1 MAPVELPAIISVRLI
16 IMRFDLQHFNKKV
29 LLTGAGFSRNWGGR
43 LAREMWE
50 EIFSHRAIQQRPTL
64 RTLLLRTPFFE
75 NALAEITDAK
85 AYDEQDRTVMELAVG
100 EAFERMDAEH
110 AAQLSSSS
118 PKIDGG
124 SLRQLLGW
132 FYSSEHRVGYIF
144 SLNQDL
150 LMERLA
156 GFRVDVGVAQSPIFP
171 GFVNAPLALPGFHY
185 SPVSPPEISERTLA
199 GNLNYIKLHGSFRWP
214 LTDGSPGMVL
224 GGGKEIAIGRSPL
237 LSWYQQLF
245 SQIIC
250 SGDVRLLIIGYS
262 FQDDHINRIIWTATQ
277 SFGARIFIWDT
288 RDPLELLENVR
299 IAEPAFP
306 RRTIDLRP
314 YLCGAASRPLGEVF
328 PANGHTTPEFRRIEA
343 SFLGV

>member
-1 MAPVELPAIISVRLI
+1 MG
-16 IMRFDLQHFNKKV
+16 FDLQHFNKKV

-50 EIFSHRAIQQRPTL
+50 EIFSHRAVQQRPTL
-64 RTLLLRTPFFE
+64 RTLLRTPFFE
-75 NALAEITDAK
+75 NALAEITDTK
-85 AYDEQDRTVMELAVG
+85 AYDEQDRTAMELAV
-100 EAFERMDAEH
+100 ERMDAEH

-132 FYSSEHRVGYIF
+132 FYSSEHRVGYIC

-156 GFRVDVGVAQSPIFP
+156 GFRVDVGVAQSPTFP
-171 GFVNAPLALPGFHY
+171 GFVNAPLALPGFDY
-185 SPVSPPEISERTLA
+185 SPVSPPEISERRLA

-214 LTDGSPGMVL
+214 LIDGSPGMVL
-224 GGGKEIAIGRSPL
+224 GDGKEIAIGRSPL
-237 LSWYQQLF
+237 LTRYHQLF
-245 SQIIC
+245 SQILC
-250 SGDVRLLIIGYS
+250 AGDVRLLIIGYG
-262 FQDDHINRIIWTATQ
+262 FQDDHINRIIWTATR
-277 SFGARIFIWDT
+277 SFGARIFIWDP

-314 YLCGAASRPLGEVF
+314 DL
-328 PANGHTTPEFRRIEA
+328 
-343 SFLGV
+343 

>member
-1 MAPVELPAIISVRLI
+1 
-16 IMRFDLQHFNKKV
+16 MRFDLRHFNKKV

-75 NALAEITDAK
+75 NALAEITDAR
-85 AYDEQDRTVMELAVG
+85 AYDDQDRTAMELAVG

-132 FYSSEHRVGYIF
+132 FYSWKHRVGYIF

-156 GFRVDVGVAQSPIFP
+156 GFRVDVEVAQSPIFP

-185 SPVSPPEISERTLA
+185 SPVSPPEISERTLV

-214 LTDGSPGMVL
+214 LADGSPGMVL
-224 GGGKEIAIGRSPL
+224 GGGKEIAVRRSPM
-237 LSWYQQLF
+237 LSWYHELF
-245 SQIIC
+245 RKIFALVTC
-250 SGDVRLLIIGYS
+250 AFLL
-262 FQDDHINRIIWTATQ
+262 
-277 SFGARIFIWDT
+277 
-288 RDPLELLENVR
+288 LV
-299 IAEPAFP
+299 IAF
-306 RRTIDLRP
+306 RTI
-314 YLCGAASRPLGEVF
+314 
-328 PANGHTTPEFRRIEA
+328 I
-343 SFLGV
+343 